1 MKPPS
6 LFHLE
11 HNRGK
16 RSPGKQQKRLFATHP
31 CVQADSNAISNQNDS
46 ESSVGE
52 QEPTMTHSE

>member
-1 MKPPS
+1 MQEMKPPS

-16 RSPGKQQKRLFATHP
+16 RSPGKQQKGLFATHP

-46 ESSVGE
+46 ER
-52 QEPTMTHSE
+52 